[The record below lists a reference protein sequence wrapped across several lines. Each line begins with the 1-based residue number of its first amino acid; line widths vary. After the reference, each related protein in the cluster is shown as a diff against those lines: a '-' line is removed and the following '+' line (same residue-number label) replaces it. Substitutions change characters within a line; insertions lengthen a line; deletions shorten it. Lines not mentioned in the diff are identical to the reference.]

1 MFVKDGWAEEPVSS
15 LYPIGSDKCLN
26 KIWFNWVPAK
36 PQRKVQREFKSHGK
50 IGGENWA
57 KKYLFS
63 AEKCSS
69 CMPLWIVCERTLW
82 KVKTA
87 KLIYLIEAHQICVW
101 KSPGIPNQGK
111 ALRHFFV
118 LSKTSVLPRKMFSRP
133 LILLEGEEEGVLWGS
148 VGNEWMVILW

>member
-26 KIWFNWVPAK
+26 EIWFNWVSAK
-36 PQRKVQREFKSHGK
+36 PHRKVQRESESHGERLGRK
-50 IGGENWA
+50 LSQ
-57 KKYLFS
+57 KYL
-63 AEKCSS
+63 S
-69 CMPLWIVCERTLW
+69 CILSIVCEMSERTAW